1 MSKAEV
7 KIIRPKIFISKR
19 RALLLLP
26 VIHGGN
32 QRRGGGAQVTSAR
45 RPRSRN
51 NCAREL
57 KVIPLP
63 TNNALQSGCHD
74 FRHVFV
80 LQRQV

>member
-7 KIIRPKIFISKR
+7 KRTRDQIFVSKKESIALPSGYSRHPK
-19 RALLLLP
+19 A
-26 VIHGGN
+26 GWWG
-32 QRRGGGAQVTSAR
+32 TSAIGKKTENG
-45 RPRSRN
+45 RN

-63 TNNALQSGCHD
+63 IDNTLQSGCHD